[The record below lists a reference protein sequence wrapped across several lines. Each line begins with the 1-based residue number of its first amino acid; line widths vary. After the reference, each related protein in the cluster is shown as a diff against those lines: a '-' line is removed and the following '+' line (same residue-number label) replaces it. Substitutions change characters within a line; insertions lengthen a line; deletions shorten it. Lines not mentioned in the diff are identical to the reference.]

1 MVNRPGITIYLSR
14 RRVSQ
19 EPELLPWDSLT
30 NELHR
35 TRIYL
40 RSSLHAHRPAK
51 EELEIIGVEMLAGPD
66 RRRWNCIEV
75 HQGLFELRVSCHE
88 LL

>member
-40 RSSLHAHRPAK
+40 RSSLYAHRPVK
-51 EELEIIGVEMLAGPD
+51 EELEIIGVEMLVGPD
-66 RRRWNCIEV
+66 RRRWNYIEV
-75 HQGLFELRVSCHE
+75 Y
-88 LL
+88 